1 MYNANI
7 YRYGKIE
14 NLKKA
19 IKYWT
24 NRIEYME
31 NNNIYIKPNI
41 KKHLKELNNI
51 YNQWLE
57 KSQIDR
63 NYKWL

>member
-14 NLKKA
+14 NLKKT

-41 KKHLKELNNI
+41 KKHLKEL
-51 YNQWLE
+51 
-57 KSQIDR
+57 S
-63 NYKWL
+63 